1 MKIGIVVGEISGDN
15 LAASLI
21 RALRLLYP
29 DLTFEGILGP
39 ALLKEGGHSLY
50 PMERLS
56 VMGLIEPLGRLPELF
71 RIRRHLIEHFCDN
84 PPDVFIG
91 VDAPDFNLGLEKK
104 LKARGIPTVHYVSPS
119 VWAWRQGRIKGIKQ
133 AVDLMLTLFPFE
145 AKFFEDHQVP
155 VCFTGH
161 PLADQ
166 IPLEVNTIEAK
177 KALGF
182 DVSKPVIALLPGS
195 RQGEIKYLAA
205 IFIRSAQLC
214 FEKQK
219 NLQFV
224 MPLVSEAHK
233 VTLEHLHQ
241 TIAPEVPIKMILGD
255 AHLAMRAADAVLV
268 TSGTATLEVM
278 LHKKPMILAY
288 RMHPINFYIAK
299 RVVKLSYIALPN
311 LLAGKVIV
319 SEFIQDNATPEKLSS
334 ALLQLLSPD
343 FDRASLVEKFKEI
356 HLSLRKNA
364 SEVAAKA
371 IQGVLDTDKIK
382 FDEFEKSKASG
393 N

>member
-1 MKIGIVVGEISGDN
+1 VRIGIVVGEISGDN
-15 LAASLI
+15 LAANLI
-21 RALRLLYP
+21 RALRQIYP

-39 ALLKEGGHSLY
+39 ALLKEGGRSFY
-50 PMERLS
+50 AMERLS
-56 VMGLIEPLGRLPELF
+56 VMGLLEPLARLPELF
-71 RIRRHLIEHFCDN
+71 RIRRHLIQHFSDN

-91 VDAPDFNLGLEKK
+91 VDAPDFNLGLEQK

-119 VWAWRQGRIKGIKQ
+119 VWAWRQGRIKTIKK

-177 KALGF
+177 QALGF
-182 DVSKPVIALLPGS
+182 DVSKPVITLLPGS
-195 RQGEIKYLAA
+195 RQSEIKYLAS
-205 IFIRSAQLC
+205 IFIRSAALF
-214 FEKQK
+214 FEKHK
-219 NLQFV
+219 NVQFV

-233 VTLEHLHQ
+233 AILENLHQ
-241 TIAPEVPIKMILGD
+241 TIAPEVPIKTMVGN

-288 RMHPINFYIAK
+288 RMNPINFYIAK

-319 SEFIQDNATPEKLSS
+319 PEFIQEDATPEKLSH
-334 ALLQLLSPD
+334 ALLELLSPD
-343 FDRASLVEKFKEI
+343 FDHASLVEKFTEI
-356 HLSLRKNA
+356 HLTLKKNA
-364 SEVAAKA
+364 SEVAAGA
-371 IQGVLDTDKIK
+371 ISAKIW
-382 FDEFEKSKASG
+382 E
-393 N
+393 NPP

>member
-1 MKIGIVVGEISGDN
+1 MVVGEVSGDN
-15 LAASLI
+15 LAANLI
-21 RALRLLYP
+21 RALRQLYP
-29 DLTFEGILGP
+29 QLSFEGILGP
-39 ALLKEGGHSLY
+39 ELLKEGGQSLY

-71 RIRRHLIEHFCDN
+71 RVRRHLIQHFCNN

-104 LKARGIPTVHYVSPS
+104 LKAHGIPTVHYVSPS
-119 VWAWRQGRIKGIKQ
+119 VWAWRQGRIKKIKR

-166 IPLEVNTIEAK
+166 IPLAVNTIESK
-177 KALGF
+177 EALGF

-233 VTLEHLHQ
+233 ATLEHLHQ
-241 TIAPEVPIKMILGD
+241 TIAPEVPIKMILRD
-255 AHLAMRAADAVLV
+255 PHLAMRAADAVLV

-299 RVVKLSYIALPN
+299 CVVKLSYIALPN

-319 SEFIQDNATPEKLSS
+319 PEFIQDDATPEKLSG

-343 FDRASLVEKFKEI
+343 FDRTSLIAKFNEI

-371 IQGVLDTDKIK
+371 IQGV
-382 FDEFEKSKASG
+382 FG
-393 N
+393 HRQN

>member
-1 MKIGIVVGEISGDN
+1 MKVGIVVGEISGDN

-21 RALRLLYP
+21 RALRKHYP

-39 ALLKEGGHSLY
+39 ELLKEGGHTFY

-56 VMGLIEPLGRLPELF
+56 VMGLIDPLLRLPELI
-71 RIRRHLIEHFCDN
+71 RIRQHLIQHFSDN

-104 LKARGIPTVHYVSPS
+104 LKERGIRTVQYVSPS
-119 VWAWRQGRIKGIKQ
+119 VWAWRQGRIKTIKK

-145 AKFFEDHQVP
+145 AKFFEEHQVP

-177 KALGF
+177 DELGF
-182 DVSKPVIALLPGS
+182 EVSQPVVALLPGS
-195 RQGEIKYLAA
+195 RKSEIKYLAESY
-205 IFIRSAQLC
+205 IRTAKLC

-233 VTLEHLHQ
+233 ATLEHLHR
-241 TIAPEVPIKMILGD
+241 TLAPEVPLKIILGNS
-255 AHLAMRAADAVLV
+255 HLAMRAADAVLV

-288 RMHPINFYIAK
+288 RMNPINFFIAK
-299 RVVKLSYIALPN
+299 RVVKLTYIALPN
-311 LLAGKVIV
+311 LLAGKIIV
-319 SEFIQDNATPEKLSS
+319 PEFIQENATPEKLSG
-334 ALLQLLSPD
+334 ALLALLSPD
-343 FDRASLVEKFKEI
+343 FDRASLIEKFKGI
-356 HLSLRKNA
+356 HLSLKKNA
-364 SEVAAKA
+364 SEVAAEAIKA
-371 IQGVLDTDKIK
+371 LIDASSMN
-382 FDEFEKSKASG
+382 KS
-393 N
+393 

>member
-1 MKIGIVVGEISGDN
+1 MVVGEVSGDN
-15 LAASLI
+15 LAANLI
-21 RALRLLYP
+21 RALRPLYP
-29 DLTFEGILGP
+29 DLAFEGILGP
-39 ALLKEGGHSLY
+39 ELLKEGGHSLY

-71 RIRRHLIEHFCDN
+71 RIRRHLIQHFCDN

-104 LKARGIPTVHYVSPS
+104 LKAHGIPTVHYVSPS
-119 VWAWRQGRIKGIKQ
+119 VWAWRQGRIKKIKR

-166 IPLEVNTIEAK
+166 IPLAVNTIEAK
-177 KALGF
+177 EALGF

-233 VTLEHLHQ
+233 ATLEHLHQ
-241 TIAPEVPIKMILGD
+241 TIAPEVPIKMILRD
-255 AHLAMRAADAVLV
+255 PHLAMRAADAVLV

-299 RVVKLSYIALPN
+299 CVVKLSYIALPN

-319 SEFIQDNATPEKLSS
+319 PEFIQDDATPEKLSG

-343 FDRASLVEKFKEI
+343 FDRASLVEKFTEI
-356 HLSLRKNA
+356 HLTLKKNA
-364 SEVAAKA
+364 SEVAASA
-371 IQGVLDTDKIK
+371 IQGVM
-382 FDEFEKSKASG
+382 KSQKHLG
-393 N
+393 

>member
-1 MKIGIVVGEISGDN
+1 MVVGEVSGDN
-15 LAASLI
+15 LAANLI
-21 RALRLLYP
+21 RALRPLYP
-29 DLTFEGILGP
+29 DLAFEGILGP

-71 RIRRHLIEHFCDN
+71 RIRRHLIQHFCDN

-104 LKARGIPTVHYVSPS
+104 LKAQGIPTVHYVSPS
-119 VWAWRQGRIKGIKQ
+119 VWAWRQGRIKKIKR

-166 IPLEVNTIEAK
+166 IPLAVNTIESK
-177 KALGF
+177 EALGF

-233 VTLEHLHQ
+233 ATLEHLHQ
-241 TIAPEVPIKMILGD
+241 TIAPEVPIKMILRD
-255 AHLAMRAADAVLV
+255 PHLAMRAADAVLV

-299 RVVKLSYIALPN
+299 CVVKLSYIALPN

-319 SEFIQDNATPEKLSS
+319 PEFIQDDATPEKLSG

-343 FDRASLVEKFKEI
+343 FDRTSLIAKFNEI

-371 IQGVLDTDKIK
+371 IQGV
-382 FDEFEKSKASG
+382 FG
-393 N
+393 HRQN

>member
-1 MKIGIVVGEISGDN
+1 MVLFDSPALIRCFKVGIVVGEVSGDN
-15 LAASLI
+15 LAANLI
-21 RALRLLYP
+21 RALRQHYP
-29 DLTFEGILGP
+29 DLIFEGVLGS
-39 ALLKEGGHSLY
+39 ALLKEGGYSLY

-71 RIRRHLIEHFCDN
+71 RIQHFSDH

-91 VDAPDFNLGLEKK
+91 VDAPDFNLGLEQK
-104 LKARGIPTVHYVSPS
+104 LRARGIPTVHYVSPS
-119 VWAWRQGRIKGIKQ
+119 VWAWRQGRVKKIKK

-166 IPLEVNTIEAK
+166 IPMEINTIEAK
-177 KALGF
+177 ETLGF
-182 DVSKPVIALLPGS
+182 DITKPVIALLPGS
-195 RQGEIKYLAA
+195 RNGEIKYLAE
-205 IFIRSAQLC
+205 IFIRSAALC

-219 NLQFV
+219 DLQFV

-233 VTLEHLHQ
+233 ATLDNLHQ
-241 TIAPEVPIKMILGD
+241 RLAPELPIKIMIGN
-255 AHLAMRAADAVLV
+255 AHLAMRAADTVLV

-278 LHKKPMILAY
+278 LHKKPMILVY
-288 RMHPINFYIAK
+288 RMHPVNFYIAK

-311 LLAGKVIV
+311 LLAGEMIV
-319 SEFIQDNATPEKLSS
+319 PEFIQDNATPEKLST
-334 ALLQLLSPD
+334 ALFNLLSPD
-343 FDRASLVEKFKEI
+343 FELATLVEKFKAI

-364 SEVAAKA
+364 SEVAAGA
-371 IQGVLDTDKIK
+371 IHQLLKK
-382 FDEFEKSKASG
+382 

>member
-1 MKIGIVVGEISGDN
+1 MKVGIVVGEVSGDN
-15 LAASLI
+15 LAANLM
-21 RALRLLYP
+21 RALRQRYP
-29 DLTFEGILGP
+29 NLTFEGILGP
-39 ALLKEGGHSLY
+39 ALLKEGGQSLY

-71 RIRRHLIEHFCDN
+71 RIRRQLIQHFCNN

-104 LKARGIPTVHYVSPS
+104 LKAHGISTVHYVSPS
-119 VWAWRQGRIKGIKQ
+119 VWAWRQGRIKGIKK
-133 AVDLMLTLFPFE
+133 AVGLMLTLFPFE

-177 KALGF
+177 EALGL
-182 DVSKPVIALLPGS
+182 DMSKPVIALLPGS
-195 RQGEIKYLAA
+195 RQSEIKYLAE
-205 IFIRSAQLC
+205 IFIKSAQLC

-233 VTLEHLHQ
+233 VILEHLHQ
-241 TIAPEVPIKMILGD
+241 MIAPEMPIKILLGD

-288 RMHPINFYIAK
+288 RMHPINFYIVK
-299 RVVKLSYIALPN
+299 YLVKLSYIALPN
-311 LLAGKVIV
+311 LLAGEVIV
-319 SEFIQDNATPEKLSS
+319 PEFIQSDATPEKLST

-343 FDRASLVEKFKEI
+343 FDRTSLVEKFKEI
-356 HLSLRKNA
+356 HLTLKKNA
-364 SEVAAKA
+364 SEVAARA
-371 IQGVLDTDKIK
+371 ISAIMT
-382 FDEFEKSKASG
+382 
-393 N
+393 

>member
-1 MKIGIVVGEISGDN
+1 MKIGIVVGEVSGDN
-15 LAASLI
+15 LAVNLI
-21 RALRLLYP
+21 RALRSLYP

-39 ALLKEGGHSLY
+39 ALLKEGGQSLY

-71 RIRRHLIEHFCDN
+71 RIRRHLFQHFCDN
-84 PPDVFIG
+84 PPDFFIG

-104 LKARGIPTVHYVSPS
+104 LKAHGIPTVHYVSPS
-119 VWAWRQGRIKGIKQ
+119 VWAWRQGRIKGIKKS
-133 AVDLMLTLFPFE
+133 VDLMLTLFPFE
-145 AKFFEDHQVP
+145 AKFFEDHEVP

-177 KALGF
+177 KVLGF

-195 RQGEIKYLAA
+195 RKGEIKYLAE

-214 FEKQK
+214 FKKQK

-233 VTLEHLHQ
+233 ATLEHLHQ

-255 AHLAMRAADAVLV
+255 AHLAMSAADAVLV

-319 SEFIQDNATPEKLSS
+319 PEFIQNDATPEKLST
-334 ALLQLLSPD
+334 ALLQLLSSD
-343 FDRASLVEKFKEI
+343 FDRTSLVAKFREI
-356 HLSLRKNA
+356 HLRLKKKA
-364 SEVAAKA
+364 SEVAARA
-371 IQGVLDTDKIK
+371 IQGVM
-382 FDEFEKSKASG
+382 KSQKHSPST
-393 N
+393 

>member
-1 MKIGIVVGEISGDN
+1 VRVGIVVGEISGDN
-15 LAASLI
+15 LAANLI
-21 RALRLLYP
+21 RALRQLYP

-39 ALLKEGGHSLY
+39 ALLQEGGQSLY

-71 RIRRHLIEHFCDN
+71 RIRRHLIQHFSDN

-104 LKARGIPTVHYVSPS
+104 LKEQRIPTVHYVSPS
-119 VWAWRQGRIKGIKQ
+119 VWAWRQGRVKVIKK

-177 KALGF
+177 ETLGF
-182 DVSKPVIALLPGS
+182 DVSKPVITLLPGS

-205 IFIRSAQLC
+205 IFIKSAQLC

-224 MPLVSEAHK
+224 MPLVSEVHK
-233 VTLEHLHQ
+233 
-241 TIAPEVPIKMILGD
+241 
-255 AHLAMRAADAVLV
+255 
-268 TSGTATLEVM
+268 ATLEY
-278 LHKKPMILAY
+278 LH
-288 RMHPINFYIAK
+288 
-299 RVVKLSYIALPN
+299 
-311 LLAGKVIV
+311 
-319 SEFIQDNATPEKLSS
+319 QSS
-334 ALLQLLSPD
+334 AQRRS
-343 FDRASLVEKFKEI
+343 A
-356 HLSLRKNA
+356 NA
-364 SEVAAKA
+364 A
-371 IQGVLDTDKIK
+371 
-382 FDEFEKSKASG
+382 
-393 N
+393 